1 VLKWITDSFL
11 LSNKD
16 YLTPPQKIYMKISI
30 IKLTWLVLFS
40 TFASA
45 AIGQYN
51 WKLSKDEDGIKVY
64 QSEVKHSKFKSIKV
78 ECTLEGT
85 YDKLMAILNDV
96 PNQKNW
102 VYNNKNSSILKRVSA
117 SEFYYYSEIHLPWP
131 MTNRD
136 AIVHMKMN
144 KDSLNRFLM
153 ISEAGV
159 PGYTPE
165 KSGMVRVPRSD
176 ISWYVT
182 MPSAKTI
189 SIVYIFDAEPGGSL
203 PAWVVN
209 MFTDKG
215 PYESFKKLSELLKRS
230 A

>member
-1 VLKWITDSFL
+1 VLKWVIDSSL
-11 LSNKD
+11 LSNKG
-16 YLTPPQKIYMKISI
+16 YLPTLQKINMKITS
-30 IKLTWLVLFS
+30 IKLAVLILFS

-64 QSEVKHSKFKSIKV
+64 QSEVKYSKFKSIKV

-96 PNQKNW
+96 PSRKKW

-117 SEFYYYSEIHLPWP
+117 SEFYYYSEIHLLWP

-136 AIVHMKMN
+136 VVAHLKMN
-144 KDSLNRFLM
+144 KDSLNRFLE
-153 ISEAGV
+153 ISEESV
-159 PGYTPE
+159 PGYAPE
-165 KSGMVRVPRSD
+165 KNGMVRVQRSD

-215 PYESFKKLSELLKRS
+215 PYESFKKLSELLKRQ

>member
-1 VLKWITDSFL
+1 
-11 LSNKD
+11 
-16 YLTPPQKIYMKISI
+16 MKITS
-30 IKLTWLVLFS
+30 IKLATLVLFS

-64 QSEVKHSKFKSIKV
+64 QSEVKYSKYKSIKV

-96 PNQKNW
+96 VNQKNW
-102 VYNNKNSSILKRVSA
+102 VYNNKTSSILKRVSA
-117 SEFYYYSEIHLPWP
+117 SEFYYYSETHLPWP

-136 AIVHMKMN
+136 AIIHLKMN
-144 KDSLNRFLM
+144 KDSLNRFLK
-153 ISEAGV
+153 ISAVSV
-159 PGYTPE
+159 PSYTPE

-209 MFTDKG
+209 MFIDKG
-215 PYESFKKLSELLKRS
+215 PYESFKKLSELLKHP

>member
-1 VLKWITDSFL
+1 
-11 LSNKD
+11 
-16 YLTPPQKIYMKISI
+16 MKNSCIR
-30 IKLTWLVLFS
+30 LAGLVLFS

-78 ECTLEGT
+78 ECTLDGT
-85 YDKLMAILNDV
+85 YDKLMSILNDV
-96 PNQKNW
+96 TNQKNW
-102 VYNNKNSSILKRVSA
+102 VYNNKNSSILQRISPND
-117 SEFYYYSEIHLPWP
+117 FYYYSETYLPWP

-136 AIVHMKMN
+136 AIIHLKMN
-144 KDSLNRFLM
+144 KDSLDRFLK
-153 ISEAGV
+153 ISAVSV
-159 PGYTPE
+159 PGYAPE

-209 MFTDKG
+209 MFIDKG
-215 PYESFKKLSELLKRS
+215 PYESFKKLSELLKRQV
-230 A
+230 

>member
-1 VLKWITDSFL
+1 
-11 LSNKD
+11 
-16 YLTPPQKIYMKISI
+16 MKISS
-30 IKLTWLVLFS
+30 IKLTWLVLVS

-64 QSEVKHSKFKSIKV
+64 QSEVKNSKFKSIKV

-96 PNQKNW
+96 PSREKW
-102 VYNNKNSSILKRVSA
+102 AYNNKNSSILKRVSA

-136 AIVHMKMN
+136 VIALLKMDR
-144 KDSLNRFLM
+144 DSLNRFLK
-153 ISEAGV
+153 ISEASV
-159 PGYTPE
+159 PGYAPE
-165 KSGMVRVPRSD
+165 KNGMVRVQRSD

-182 MPSAKTI
+182 MPSANMI
-189 SIVYIFDAEPGGSL
+189 SIVYIFHTEPGGSL

>member
-1 VLKWITDSFL
+1 
-11 LSNKD
+11 
-16 YLTPPQKIYMKISI
+16 
-30 IKLTWLVLFS
+30 
-40 TFASA
+40 
-45 AIGQYN
+45 
-51 WKLSKDEDGIKVY
+51 
-64 QSEVKHSKFKSIKV
+64 
-78 ECTLEGT
+78 
-85 YDKLMAILNDV
+85 
-96 PNQKNW
+96 
-102 VYNNKNSSILKRVSA
+102 
-117 SEFYYYSEIHLPWP
+117 

-182 MPSAKTI
+182 MPSEKTI

>member
-1 VLKWITDSFL
+1 
-11 LSNKD
+11 
-16 YLTPPQKIYMKISI
+16 MKISG
-30 IKLTWLVLFS
+30 IKLTWLFLFS
-40 TFASA
+40 TFAST

-64 QSEVKHSKFKSIKV
+64 QSEVKYSKFKSIKV

-144 KDSLNRFLM
+144 KDSLNRFLK

-159 PGYTPE
+159 PGYAPE
-165 KSGMVRVPRSD
+165 KSGRVRVPRSD

>member
-1 VLKWITDSFL
+1 
-11 LSNKD
+11 
-16 YLTPPQKIYMKISI
+16 MKITSM
-30 IKLTWLVLFS
+30 KLAGLVLFS

-51 WKLSKDEDGIKVY
+51 WKLSKDEDGIKIY

-85 YDKLMAILNDV
+85 YDKLMTILNDV
-96 PNQKNW
+96 INQKKW
-102 VYNNKNSSILKRVSA
+102 VYNNVNATMLQRISA
-117 SEFYYYSEIHLPWP
+117 NEFYYYSETHLPWP

-136 AIVHMKMN
+136 AIIHLKMN
-144 KDSLNRFLM
+144 KDSLDRFLK
-153 ISEAGV
+153 ISAVSV
-159 PGYTPE
+159 PGYAPE

-215 PYESFKKLSELLKRS
+215 PYESFKKLSELLKR
-230 A
+230 AV

>member
-1 VLKWITDSFL
+1 
-11 LSNKD
+11 
-16 YLTPPQKIYMKISI
+16 
-30 IKLTWLVLFS
+30 
-40 TFASA
+40 
-45 AIGQYN
+45 
-51 WKLSKDEDGIKVY
+51 
-64 QSEVKHSKFKSIKV
+64 
-78 ECTLEGT
+78 
-85 YDKLMAILNDV
+85 
-96 PNQKNW
+96 
-102 VYNNKNSSILKRVSA
+102 
-117 SEFYYYSEIHLPWP
+117 
-131 MTNRD
+131 
-136 AIVHMKMN
+136 
-144 KDSLNRFLM
+144 
-153 ISEAGV
+153 V

-182 MPSAKTI
+182 MPSEKTI